1 MEAPAEQGFVASLL
15 GKSARLVVKL
25 TAIGS
30 VLLVL
35 WTLLVYNWA
44 YSSGERVGFVQKLSD
59 KGWVCKTWEGE
70 LAMVNLPGQM
80 SERFEFTVRDD
91 AVATQVNALLGQRVT
106 LSYDEHRGLWSSC
119 FGETPHFVT
128 AVRVAE
134 PLPATAP

>member
-1 MEAPAEQGFVASLL
+1 MDQPNTKGFVARSLAY
-15 GKSARLVVKL
+15 SAKL
-25 TAIGS
+25 AALALA
-30 VLLVL
+30 LLVL

-91 AVATQVNALLGQRVT
+91 AVAARINALLGQRVT

-119 FGETPHFVT
+119 FGETAHFVT
-128 AVRVAE
+128 DVRAAPE
-134 PLPATAP
+134 LPAAP

>member
-1 MEAPAEQGFVASLL
+1 MDASAGSSPFAGLL
-15 GKSARLVVKL
+15 GKSARLFGKAVAVAL
-25 TAIGS
+25 

-35 WTLLVYNWA
+35 WTLLAYNWA
-44 YSSGERVGFVQKLSD
+44 YSSGERVGLVQKLSD

-91 AVATQVNALLGQRVT
+91 AVAAKVNALLGQRVT

-128 AVRVAE
+128 DVRPAPDLPVAR
-134 PLPATAP
+134 

>member
-1 MEAPAEQGFVASLL
+1 MDSQASTGFFASLL
-15 GKSARLVVKL
+15 GTSAKVASALLGIALVLV
-25 TAIGS
+25 
-30 VLLVL
+30 VL

-91 AVATQVNALLGQRVT
+91 AVAAKVNALLGQRVA
-106 LSYDEHRGLWSSC
+106 LSYDEHRGLWSNC

>member
-1 MEAPAEQGFVASLL
+1 MDAQANTGLFAGLL
-15 GKSARLVVKL
+15 GKSARFAAKL
-25 TAIGS
+25 TALGL
-30 VLLVL
+30 VLLVT
-35 WTLLVYNWA
+35 WTLVVYNWA

-91 AVATQVNALLGQRVT
+91 AVAAKINALLGQRVT

-128 AVRVAE
+128 DVRAAPDLPVAR
-134 PLPATAP
+134 

>member
-1 MEAPAEQGFVASLL
+1 MDAPVAEGFFAGLL
-15 GKSARLVVKL
+15 GKSARLAAKL
-25 TAIGS
+25 AAVAL

-35 WTLLVYNWA
+35 WTLLAYYWS

-91 AVATQVNALLGQRVT
+91 AVAAQVNALLGQRVA
-106 LSYDEHRGLWSSC
+106 LSYDEHRGLPSSC
-119 FGETPHFVT
+119 FGETAYFVT
-128 AVRVAE
+128 AVRLAE
-134 PLPATAP
+134 PAPAAP